1 MKTKANVFN
10 DIFCRTMH
18 TFEKQQCTSRESKTF
33 NSVKAGFFR
42 VQWKW
47 KLKIIRRLNIH
58 KAHILDDI
66 SIRMIKSC
74 GKSLLKPLILL
85 FQNSIKLSCYPDIW
99 KRSNIRDGLRVG
111 SGWRAPSP
119 FFAITCSFS
128 VTLKNYLLCLLKLN
142 WSLVMHVWHKFT
154 QILSKDI

>member
-1 MKTKANVFN
+1 MLEHKFATDMKTKANVFN

-47 KLKIIRRLNIH
+47 KLEIIRRLNIH

-119 FFAITCSFS
+119 FFCNHLFFFGHFEELPIVFIE
-128 VTLKNYLLCLLKLN
+128 VKLIISN
-142 WSLVMHVWHKFT
+142 ARLT
-154 QILSKDI
+154 

>member
-1 MKTKANVFN
+1 M
-10 DIFCRTMH
+10 IF
-18 TFEKQQCTSRESKTF
+18 FAEQCTPLKN
-33 NSVKAGFFR
+33 NSVLLVNQKLLTQSRR
-42 VQWKW
+42 VSLEFNENEI
-47 KLKIIRRLNIH
+47 LKIIRPLNIH
-58 KAHILDDI
+58 KAHIHDDI

-119 FFAITCSFS
+119 
-128 VTLKNYLLCLLKLN
+128 L
-142 WSLVMHVWHKFT
+142 SLVLFRS
-154 QILSKDI
+154 L